1 MRVLYKTPGEAPRS
15 IVIANDLHLMQ
26 QLVGGLIE
34 PIKIAD
40 NVVLICNEE
49 GKLLD
54 LEPNFFI
61 GALGDVIYG
70 PAIVV
75 GTKGDEFCSLA
86 DTDAD
91 LIGKILRG
99 GFEV

>member
-1 MRVLYKTPGEAPRS
+1 MRILYKLPGEAPHS
-15 IVIANDLHLMQ
+15 MNIPNDLHFMQ

-40 NVVLICNEE
+40 NVVMICNEE
-49 GKLLD
+49 GELLD

-61 GALGDVIYG
+61 GALGDVIRG
-70 PAIVV
+70 PVIIV
-75 GTKGDEFCSLA
+75 GEKGEDFCSLA

-91 LIGKILRG
+91 MIDKILRG

>member
-1 MRVLYKTPGEAPRS
+1 MRVLYKMPGEAPHS
-15 IVIANDLHLMQ
+15 MVIPNDLYLMQ

-49 GKLLD
+49 GKLRN
-54 LEPNFFI
+54 LEPNFFVGGI
-61 GALGDVIYG
+61 GDVIYG
-70 PAIVV
+70 PVIVV

-91 LIGKILRG
+91 MIDKILRR

>member
-1 MRVLYKTPGEAPRS
+1 MRVLYKMPGEAPHS
-15 IVIANDLHLMQ
+15 MVIPNDLHLMQ

-49 GKLLD
+49 GKLLG

-61 GALGDVIYG
+61 GALGDVICG
-70 PAIVV
+70 PVIVA
-75 GTKGDEFCSLA
+75 GTKGEEFCSLA

-91 LIGKILRG
+91 MIDKILRG